1 VLAALV
7 WMRNGDRRRAQIV
20 AARAGR
26 VLGTVLIAGS
36 LALVFAGQDLIF
48 TALVGWFVL
57 SASAREES
65 SARLL
70 RTLEG
75 RTAGE
80 LMRPI
85 AHTAPEWSTV
95 AAFGPIA
102 EPTLLLGWDG
112 TPTALLPPGAVFAV
126 PPEAREQVQLRS
138 LGQPLSGFRAE
149 SVDAQAD
156 EVVARGLPVLVRD
169 AEGRPVG
176 LLGFDEL
183 KIAAKA
189 DPVLARS
196 AR

>member
-1 VLAALV
+1 L
-7 WMRNGDRRRAQIV
+7 
-20 AARAGR
+20 
-26 VLGTVLIAGS
+26 LIAAS
-36 LALVFAGQDLIF
+36 LAFVFAGYDLIF

-57 SASAREES
+57 SASSHEES
-65 SARLL
+65 TARLL

-85 AHTAPEWSTV
+85 AHTAPEWTTV

-102 EPTLLLGWDG
+102 EPTVLLGWDG

-126 PPEAREQVQLRS
+126 PPEAREHVQLRA
-138 LGQPLSGFRAE
+138 LATPLTGYRTEA
-149 SVDAQAD
+149 VDAPAT
-156 EVVARGLPVLVRD
+156 EVVPRGLPVVVND
-169 AEGRPVG
+169 ADGRPVG

>member
-1 VLAALV
+1 
-7 WMRNGDRRRAQIV
+7 
-20 AARAGR
+20 
-26 VLGTVLIAGS
+26 
-36 LALVFAGQDLIF
+36 
-48 TALVGWFVL
+48 
-57 SASAREES
+57 
-65 SARLL
+65 
-70 RTLEG
+70 
-75 RTAGE
+75 
-80 LMRPI
+80 
-85 AHTAPEWSTV
+85 
-95 AAFGPIA
+95 AAFGPLA

-126 PPEAREQVQLRS
+126 PPEAREHVQLRT
-138 LGQPLSGFRAE
+138 LGQPLAGFRSE
-149 SVDAQAD
+149 PVDAHAD

>member
-1 VLAALV
+1 
-7 WMRNGDRRRAQIV
+7 
-20 AARAGR
+20 
-26 VLGTVLIAGS
+26 VLIAGS
-36 LALVFAGQDLIF
+36 LALVFTGQDFIF

-70 RTLEG
+70 RALEG
-75 RTAGE
+75 RTAGQ

-95 AAFGPIA
+95 ATFGPIA

-126 PPEAREQVQLRS
+126 PPEAREHTQLRA
-138 LGQPLSGFRAE
+138 LGTPLSGYRTEPA
-149 SVDAQAD
+149 DAPAA
-156 EVVARGLPVLVRD
+156 EVVPRGLPVLVHD
-169 AEGRPVG
+169 AAGRPVG